1 MVSSLTSRPV
11 SSVRNQQDSSRL
23 PSTTNTTTHLNPKS
37 VTTEP
42 SPRIGSVLSTSSDC
56 SAVLSLSDDRHSSPF
71 AASARSSEYS
81 FDRSS
86 LSTAATFPPP
96 PREPEQLPSIAALDS
111 LGTKQRRLV
120 EPSSVYPD
128 RHTFVHPTTAASA
141 MNPSD
146 KSDHIA
152 RRGSPPP
159 QALRRPTSPAGRIS
173 NHSAEWDMHSD
184 RGSPRMPSRRLGLPP
199 PPAPSAAPPSAYARE
214 YINSP
219 RTSYRESAYR
229 EPHPATHRELS
240 PPSTTGLKRKLSNT
254 SDMGARR
261 PFPERVDRN
270 GNAWGPSDYPP
281 LPATSR
287 AAAAGAYAE
296 PGYYRGRERGDTP
309 ERAYSGS
316 YSRDPAYSARHADSR
331 MEDPHYSPRHAHPA
345 SPSTSRTAYHRGGY
359 DAVTPSG
366 HPYPVA
372 ARRSDRYS
380 PGPSPRSPSY
390 VSRQVV
396 PPHRTPSPHDGYGR
410 SAPQHLSYS
419 RRPSPP
425 PFASDPRPQ
434 LPPLSSRTP
443 ASRYPASAAA
453 AAPPPPPP
461 PPPRG
466 GRYTPPLEASLAS
479 DRLSPEIDPHAY
491 SEPFYPDR
499 RLYFARERIQDHE
512 MDEYY
517 NGPIGANGSSGA
529 SKGRYADYPYDPYGS
544 PHAGS
549 YPSSG
554 AHKGAN
560 GPMLVPSPVSAPLAP
575 HPGAAGGRH
584 LDSRVPYTSPY
595 APGDYMSHD
604 PRDMHPSMVRPGGPM
619 GRPVMAMPATHVP
632 PGPSAGIAPPPR
644 RRGKLPKPVT
654 DLLKSWLLEH
664 ASHPYPTEDEKR
676 SLCSMT
682 GLTLSQVSNWFINA
696 RRRIL
701 LPTGANGSP
710 GGSTAAQVKAAFSGD
725 SPSPPHHEA

>member
-1 MVSSLTSRPV
+1 MVTSLTSRPV
-11 SSVRNQQDSSRL
+11 SSVRDQQDSPRL
-23 PSTTNTTTHLNPKS
+23 PSTTNNTPHLNPKS

-42 SPRIGSVLSTSSDC
+42 SPRIGSVLSTPSER
-56 SAVLSLSDDRHSSPF
+56 SAVISLSDDRHSSPF
-71 AASARSSEYS
+71 AASTRSSEYS

-86 LSTAATFPPP
+86 VSSFGHRSVSTAATFPPP
-96 PREPEQLPSIAALDS
+96 PQVEALPSIAALDIS
-111 LGTKQRRLV
+111 KPQQHRL
-120 EPSSVYPD
+120 EPSSAFSD
-128 RHTFVHPTTAASA
+128 RHTFLHPTAAST
-141 MNPSD
+141 MNPAD
-146 KSDHIA
+146 KSDLIA

-159 QALRRPTSPAGRIS
+159 PALRRPTSPAGRVS
-173 NHSAEWDMHSD
+173 NHSAEWGMQSD
-184 RGSPRMPSRRLGLPP
+184 RGSPRMASRRSGLPP
-199 PPAPSAAPPSAYARE
+199 PPGPSAAPPSAYARE
-214 YINSP
+214 YISSP
-219 RTSYRESAYR
+219 RASYRESAYR
-229 EPHPATHRELS
+229 EPHPVAHRELS
-240 PPSTTGLKRKLSNT
+240 PASTSALKHKLSNA
-254 SDMGARR
+254 SDLGARR
-261 PFPERVDRN
+261 PLPERVDRN
-270 GNAWGPSDYPP
+270 GHAWGPSDYPP
-281 LPATSR
+281 RAT
-287 AAAAGAYAE
+287 GYAE

-309 ERAYSGS
+309 ERAYSSS
-316 YSRDPAYSARHADSR
+316 YSRDPAYSARYADPR
-331 MEDPHYSPRHAHPA
+331 MDDPHYSPRHAHPA
-345 SPSTSRTAYHRGGY
+345 SPSTARTAYHRGY

-366 HPYPVA
+366 HPYPV

-390 VSRQVV
+390 APRQAV
-396 PPHRTPSPHDGYGR
+396 PPRAPSPHDGYGR
-410 SAPQHLSYS
+410 SAPHSSYS

-443 ASRYPASAAA
+443 ASRYPASAA
-453 AAPPPPPP
+453 PS
-461 PPPRG
+461 R
-466 GRYTPPLEASLAS
+466 GRYTPPLEASHGS
-479 DRLSPEIDPHAY
+479 DRLSPETDPHAY

-499 RLYFARERIQDHE
+499 RLYFARERIQDPE

-517 NGPIGANGSSGA
+517 HGPIGANGNGGSGG
-529 SKGRYADYPYDPYGS
+529 KGRYADYPNDPYGS

-549 YPSSG
+549 YPPPG
-554 AHKGAN
+554 VKGAN
-560 GPMLVPSPVSAPLAP
+560 GAGPMPIPPSGMAALAP
-575 HPGAAGGRH
+575 HPAAAGGRH
-584 LDSRVPYTSPY
+584 LDSRVPYASPY

-604 PRDMHPSMVRPGGPM
+604 PRDMHPSMVRPGGSM

-725 SPSPPHHEA
+725 SPSPPPHEAEES